1 MANTHEPASLQEALD
16 GETPLRAS
24 IGGLRVGSLT
34 DVGKVREINQDY
46 LATDPDLGLFI
57 VADGMGGHLAGEKA
71 SQGAVEAIT
80 RSLTP
85 DVLSSANGNLMDLI
99 QAAIQEANR
108 EIVQASLQDSSMRGM
123 GTTATVA
130 VTAGDKVYVGHI
142 GDSRAYHL
150 RGDVIAQITEDHSVV
165 AQLLRA
171 RAITPAEAQRHPYR
185 NVITRCLGMQMEIEA
200 DTFEVDWHP
209 GDRLLLC
216 SDGLSGLVSDEE
228 MCRIAGESSEP
239 QEACERLVA
248 LALERG
254 GYDNITVVLLTKDT

>member
-1 MANTHEPASLQEALD
+1 MQ
-16 GETPLRAS
+16 AS

-34 DVGKVREINQDY
+34 DVGKVREINQDF
-46 LATDPDLGLFI
+46 LASYPGHGLFI

-71 SQGAVEAIT
+71 SQGAVEAIA
-80 RSLTP
+80 LA
-85 DVLSSANGNLMDLI
+85 SADGTMIDLI
-99 QAAIQEANR
+99 QSAIQEANR

-130 VTAGDKVYVGHI
+130 VTVADKVFVGHI

-150 RGDVIAQITEDHSVV
+150 RAGEIVQITEDHSVV

-200 DTFEVDWHP
+200 DTFEVDWQI

-228 MCRIAGESSEP
+228 MAQIATESPEP

-254 GYDNITVVLLTKDT
+254 GYDNITVVLLAKDS

>member
-1 MANTHEPASLQEALD
+1 MQV
-16 GETPLRAS
+16 S
-24 IGGLRVGSLT
+24 IGSLRVGSLT

-46 LATDPDLGLFI
+46 LATKPEHGLFI

-80 RSLTP
+80 RALTP
-85 DVLSSANGNLMDLI
+85 EALAGADGAMADLI
-99 QAAIQEANR
+99 QSAIQEANR

-130 VTAGDKVYVGHI
+130 VIVAEKVYVGHI
-142 GDSRAYHL
+142 GDSRAYHI
-150 RGDVIAQITEDHSVV
+150 RGSEIVQITEDHSVV

-200 DTFEVDWHP
+200 DTFEVDWLP
-209 GDRLLLC
+209 GDHLLLC
-216 SDGLSGLVSDEE
+216 SDGLSGLVSDPE
-228 MCRIAGESSEP
+228 MAQIANESDP

-248 LALERG
+248 LAMERG
-254 GYDNITVVLLTKDT
+254 GYDNITVVLLAKDS

>member
-1 MANTHEPASLQEALD
+1 MANTHEPASLKEAID
-16 GETPLRAS
+16 GESPLQTS

-46 LATDPDLGLFI
+46 LASYPGHGLFI

-80 RSLTP
+80 RALTP
-85 DVLSSANGNLMDLI
+85 EAVANANGQMAELI
-99 QAAIQEANR
+99 QSAIQAANR

-130 VTAGDKVYVGHI
+130 VAQGDKVFVGHI

-150 RGDVIAQITEDHSVV
+150 RDGNIVQVTEDHSVV

-200 DTFEVDWHP
+200 DTFEVDWKV

-216 SDGLSGLVSDEE
+216 SDGLSGLVADEE
-228 MCRIAGESSEP
+228 IARIVTETPEP
-239 QEACERLVA
+239 QDACEKLVA

-254 GYDNITVVLLTKDT
+254 GYDNITVVLLAKES

>member
-1 MANTHEPASLQEALD
+1 MANTHEPASVKEALD
-16 GETPLRAS
+16 GETPLQAS

-46 LATDPDLGLFI
+46 LATDPEHGLFI

-80 RSLTP
+80 RA
-85 DVLSSANGNLMDLI
+85 LSPEILAQANGTMVDLI

-130 VTAGDKVYVGHI
+130 VTLSDKVFVGHI
-142 GDSRAYHL
+142 GDSRAYHM
-150 RGDVIAQITEDHSVV
+150 RGGEIVQITEDHSVV

-200 DTFEVDWHP
+200 DTFEVDWQP

-228 MCRIAGESSEP
+228 MIRIADEYAEP

-254 GYDNITVVLLTKDT
+254 GYDNITIVLLTKES

>member
-1 MANTHEPASLQEALD
+1 VANTHEPASLKEALD
-16 GETPLRAS
+16 GETPLQGS

-46 LATDPDLGLFI
+46 LASDPDHGLFI

-80 RSLTP
+80 RALTP
-85 DVLSSANGNLMDLI
+85 DVLAAANGSMSDLI
-99 QAAIQEANR
+99 QSAIQEANR

-130 VTAGDKVYVGHI
+130 VTVADKVYVGHI

-150 RGDVIAQITEDHSVV
+150 RGGEIVQITEDHSVV

-200 DTFEVDWHP
+200 DTFEVDWQI

-228 MCRIAGESSEP
+228 MAKITVEFPEP
-239 QEACERLVA
+239 QAACERLVA

-254 GYDNITVVLLTKDT
+254 GYDNVTVVLLAKES

>member
-1 MANTHEPASLQEALD
+1 MQ
-16 GETPLRAS
+16 AS
-24 IGGLRVGSLT
+24 IGSLRVGSLT

-46 LATDPDLGLFI
+46 LATKPEHGLFI

-80 RSLTP
+80 RCLTP
-85 DVLSSANGNLMDLI
+85 EALSEAADAMPDLI
-99 QAAIQEANR
+99 QSAIQEANR

-130 VTAGDKVYVGHI
+130 VIVSEKVYVGHI
-142 GDSRAYHL
+142 GDSRAYHI
-150 RGDVIAQITEDHSVV
+150 RGTEITQITEDHSVV

-200 DTFEVDWHP
+200 DTFEVEWLP
-209 GDRLLLC
+209 GDRILLC
-216 SDGLSGLVSDEE
+216 SDGLSGLVSDPE
-228 MCRIAGESSEP
+228 MAEMANAASEP

-248 LALERG
+248 LAMERG
-254 GYDNITVVLLTKDT
+254 GYDNITVVLLSKES

>member
-1 MANTHEPASLQEALD
+1 MQ
-16 GETPLRAS
+16 GS
-24 IGGLRVGSLT
+24 IGSLRVGSLT
-34 DVGKVREINQDY
+34 DVGKVRDINQDF
-46 LATDPDLGLFI
+46 LASHPAHGLFI

-80 RSLTP
+80 RALTP
-85 DVLSSANGNLMDLI
+85 EALAESNGSMLDLI

-108 EIVQASLQDSSMRGM
+108 EIVQASLQDASMRGM

-130 VTAGDKVYVGHI
+130 VAVADKVYVGHI
-142 GDSRAYHL
+142 GDSRAYHM
-150 RGDVIAQITEDHSVV
+150 RDGKIVQVTEDHSVV

-200 DTFEVDWHP
+200 DTFEIDWKA
-209 GDRLLLC
+209 GDHLLLC

-228 MCRIAGESSEP
+228 MVQITLETPEP

-254 GYDNITVVLLTKDT
+254 GYDNITVLLLAKES